1 MDRMYICTIK
11 IVEGVVNW
19 RFKEKVERPK
29 VVTALANLDSIE
41 MVLEEKTI
49 AASVQNKYIDT
60 MYECKSL
67 LMEDLFHK
75 DESKSTGKQLL
86 FKTIEESSAFS
97 NTKNE
102 LLNDLEE
109 LKVVWG
115 SKIFQLFFCT
125 GN

>member
-1 MDRMYICTIK
+1 M
-11 IVEGVVNW
+11 
-19 RFKEKVERPK
+19 
-29 VVTALANLDSIE
+29 VTALANLDSIE

-49 AASVQNKYIDT
+49 ATSVQNKYIDT

-109 LKVVWG
+109 LKVV
-115 SKIFQLFFCT
+115 
-125 GN
+125 